1 MDMLQRMET
10 YTLERCT
17 TEKNDL
23 LEDVKIWK
31 EIGKIRAAV
40 SVSTGS
46 TLETNQIQ
54 RISSTHKAIT
64 PDDVRA
70 GDRFGGY
77 TVDFAIPGRIYTQL
91 YMTRE
96 DASK

>member
-1 MDMLQRMET
+1 MLQKMET
-10 YTLERCT
+10 YTLERCI

-23 LEDVKIWK
+23 LEDVKIWRQ
-31 EIGKIRAAV
+31 IGKIRAAI

-64 PDDVRA
+64 QDDVRA
-70 GDRFGGY
+70 GDRFSGY
-77 TVDFAIPGRIYTQL
+77 TVDFTIPGRIYTQL
-91 YMTRE
+91 FLSRE
-96 DASK
+96 DAAK

>member
-1 MDMLQRMET
+1 MLQRMDT
-10 YTLERCT
+10 YTLERCI

-23 LEDVKIWK
+23 LEDVKIWRQ
-31 EIGKIRAAV
+31 IGKIRAAI

-54 RISSTHKAIT
+54 RISSTHRAIT
-64 PDDVRA
+64 QDDVRA

-77 TVDFAIPGRIYTQL
+77 TVDFTIPGRIYTQL
-91 YMTRE
+91 FLTRE
-96 DASK
+96 DAAK

>member
-1 MDMLQRMET
+1 MLQRMES
-10 YTLERCT
+10 YTLERC
-17 TEKNDL
+17 EIKKNDL

-31 EIGKIRAAV
+31 RIGRIHAAV

-46 TLETNQIQ
+46 TLETNQLL

-64 PDDVRA
+64 QDDVRT

-77 TVDFAIPGRIYTQL
+77 IVDFAIPGRIYTQL
-91 YMTRE
+91 FLTRE
-96 DASK
+96 DEAR

>member
-1 MDMLQRMET
+1 MLQRMES
-10 YTLERCT
+10 YILERCSV
-17 TEKNDL
+17 EKNEM

-31 EIGKIRAAV
+31 QIGKIMAAV

-46 TLETNQIQ
+46 TLEQNQLL

-64 PDDVRA
+64 MNDVRA

-77 TVDFAIPGRIYTQL
+77 MVDYVIPGRIYNQL
-91 YMTRE
+91 FLTRE
-96 DASK
+96 ESAK

>member
-1 MDMLQRMET
+1 MLQRMDT
-10 YTLERCT
+10 YTLERCI

-23 LEDVKIWK
+23 LEDVKIWRQ
-31 EIGKIRAAV
+31 IGKIRAAI

-54 RISSTHKAIT
+54 RISSTHRAIT
-64 PDDVRA
+64 QDDVRT

-77 TVDFAIPGRIYTQL
+77 TVDFTIPGRIYTQL
-91 YMTRE
+91 FLTRE
-96 DASK
+96 DAAK

>member
-1 MDMLQRMET
+1 MLQRMET
-10 YTLERCT
+10 YTLERCIAK
-17 TEKNDL
+17 KNDL
-23 LEDVKIWK
+23 LEDVKIWQQIK
-31 EIGKIRAAV
+31 KIRAAI

-64 PDDVRA
+64 QDDVHA

-77 TVDFAIPGRIYTQL
+77 TVDFTIPGRIYTQL
-91 YMTRE
+91 FLSRE
-96 DASK
+96 DAAK

>member
-1 MDMLQRMET
+1 MLQRMET
-10 YTLERCT
+10 YTLERCI

-23 LEDVKIWK
+23 LEDVKIWRQ
-31 EIGKIRAAV
+31 IGKIRAAI

-54 RISSTHKAIT
+54 RISSTHRAIT
-64 PDDVRA
+64 QDDVRT

-77 TVDFAIPGRIYTQL
+77 TVDFTIHGRIYTQL
-91 YMTRE
+91 FLTRE
-96 DASK
+96 DAAK